1 MPPTQTTPA
10 TAAREDPLGGAEP
23 AVSVVIPCLNEAEN
37 IARCV
42 TAARDV
48 LAEHGIDGEVVVAD
62 NASEDDSARLAAE
75 AGARVVHEPRRGYGS
90 AYLAGFQ
97 AARGRYIVMADA
109 DLTYD
114 FREIPRFVE
123 ALEDGGELVMGD
135 RMDNIRPGAM
145 PWLHRYVGNPVLTG
159 VLNLFFRT
167 GVSDAHC
174 GMRAI
179 RRDVLPV
186 LDLRTTGMEFASE
199 MVIRAAK
206 EGLDIRQFPIEY
218 HPRSG
223 ESKLSSFRDGWRHLR
238 FLLVHSP
245 THLFLVPGAIL
256 ALLGVLVSAISVSGV
271 EVLRPRV
278 AAALDGRGRPVHDR
292 RHPGRG
298 ARAVR
303 ARLRHVLHGR
313 EGPVVRPDAGPLPPR
328 ARPRARRRDHARRLR
343 DGAGDR
349 GALARARTRG
359 AVRGAARGA
368 RGEPDHRRHPGLL
381 LVVPAEHPRAA
392 PRRLTV
398 RRLREAPLLV
408 VALGALLVAAVAA
421 SVGVRIEAIAL
432 DETIHKQQA
441 AHYAQGFPSALL
453 HDSTARSTARLY
465 SLVLAPLFALFD
477 GDVAVRLSR
486 R

>member
-10 TAAREDPLGGAEP
+10 AGPQEDPLAVPEP
-23 AVSVVIPCLNEAEN
+23 DVSVVIPCLNEADT

-42 TAARDV
+42 TAARTV
-48 LAEHGIDGEVVVAD
+48 LAEHGIRGEVVVAD
-62 NASEDDSARLAAE
+62 NASEDGSARLAAE
-75 AGARVVHEPRRGYGS
+75 AGARVVREPRRGYGS

-114 FREIPRFVE
+114 FGEIPRFVA
-123 ALEDGGELVMGD
+123 ALEDGAELVMGD

-223 ESKLSSFRDGWRHLR
+223 ESKLQSFRDGWRHLR

-256 ALLGVLVSAISVSGV
+256 ALLGVIVSAVSVSGV
-271 EVLRPRV
+271 EVL
-278 AAALDGRGRPVHDR
+278 
-292 RHPGRG
+292 
-298 ARAVR
+298 
-303 ARLRHVLHGR
+303 GR
-313 EGPVVRPDAGPLPPR
+313 EWQLHSMVA
-328 ARPRARRRDHARRLR
+328 
-343 DGAGDR
+343 
-349 GALARARTRG
+349 GALFMIVGTQ
-359 AVRGAARGA
+359 
-368 RGEPDHRRHPGLL
+368 
-381 LVVPAEHPRAA
+381 
-392 PRRLTV
+392 
-398 RRLREAPLLV
+398 V
-408 VALGALLVAAVAA
+408 VALGLCAHAYGTYFMGEKDPWFDRMRARFHLEHGLALGGAITLVGFVMAGVIVVRWLERGLGELSEERLAVLAA
-421 SVGVRIEAIAL
+421 SLIIVGIQV
-432 DETIHKQQA
+432 
-441 AHYAQGFPSALL
+441 FFSSFLL
-453 HDSTARSTARLY
+453 SILG
-465 SLVLAPLFALFD
+465 L
-477 GDVAVRLSR
+477 R
-486 R
+486 RTG